1 MARLVA
7 RLVARLAALVGWV
20 EAGAAAM
27 YTVAKGP
34 AGILQKTRRGESC
47 PPLLLGLANLANSP
61 R

>member
-20 EAGAAAM
+20 EARAAAM